1 MKEAEK
7 QLLQTLNGQLRDLP
21 SVAKTMV
28 DQYQLSAIAMAIVFG
43 VLFIVVTVGTIWL
56 SVFFYKQHKSWRD
69 NYAFVTSM
77 IAGIGTT
84 IDVFVFTVLCLN
96 IVHAC
101 APIASLVSSI
111 LSN

>member
-56 SVFFYKQHKSWRD
+56 SVFFYK
-69 NYAFVTSM
+69 
-77 IAGIGTT
+77 
-84 IDVFVFTVLCLN
+84 
-96 IVHAC
+96 
-101 APIASLVSSI
+101 
-111 LSN
+111 